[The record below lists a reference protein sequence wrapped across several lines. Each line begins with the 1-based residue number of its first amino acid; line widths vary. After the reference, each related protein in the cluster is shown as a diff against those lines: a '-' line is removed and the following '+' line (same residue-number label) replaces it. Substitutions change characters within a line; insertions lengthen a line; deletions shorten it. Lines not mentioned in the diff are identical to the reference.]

1 MKTLGEKLVAA
12 RNAQNLTQEQLASRI
27 NVARTTISNWENDR
41 SHPDFDSLCTLSD
54 VLHYDFLAESSH
66 SSGEQEPKAR
76 KLRLKLID
84 SPVIEVFSAE
94 NACVFSEFAFDLHV
108 IGSDSCGNSVDFRI
122 SAGFCVEN
130 DDEQMKIT
138 AVHREFAAY
147 DAKTPP

>member
-12 RNAQNLTQEQLASRI
+12 RNAQNLTQEQLALRI

-76 KLRLKLID
+76 KSRLKLSD
-84 SPVIEVFSAE
+84 SPVIEVISAE
-94 NACVFSEFAFDLHV
+94 NTFDFTDFSINIQV
-108 IGSDSCGNSVDFRI
+108 NGSDSHGNPVNFRI
-122 SAGFCVEN
+122 SANFCVEN
-130 DDEQMKIT
+130 DDE
-138 AVHREFAAY
+138 
-147 DAKTPP
+147 

>member
-12 RNAQNLTQEQLASRI
+12 RNAQNLTQEQLALRVK
-27 NVARTTISNWENDR
+27 VARTTISNWENDR
-41 SHPDFDSLCTLSD
+41 SQPDYEALRALSE
-54 VLHYDFLAESSH
+54 VLHCDFLAESGR
-66 SSGEQEPKAR
+66 SSGEQDPKGK

-94 NACVFSEFAFDLHV
+94 NACVYSEFAVDLHV

-130 DDEQMKIT
+130 DE
-138 AVHREFAAY
+138 E
-147 DAKTPP
+147 

>member
-12 RNAQNLTQEQLASRI
+12 RNAQTLTQEQLASRI

-76 KLRLKLID
+76 KSRLKLSD
-84 SPVIEVFSAE
+84 SPVIEVVSAE
-94 NACVFSEFAFDLHV
+94 NACVFTDFGINLQV
-108 IGSDSCGNSVDFRI
+108 NGSDSHGNPVNFRI
-122 SAGFCVEN
+122 SANFCVEN
-130 DDEQMKIT
+130 DDE
-138 AVHREFAAY
+138 
-147 DAKTPP
+147 

>member
-41 SHPDFDSLCTLSD
+41 SYPDFDSLCILSD

-76 KLRLKLID
+76 KSRLKLSD
-84 SPVIEVFSAE
+84 SPVIEVVSAE
-94 NACVFSEFAFDLHV
+94 NACVFTDFGINLQVNGSDLH
-108 IGSDSCGNSVDFRI
+108 GNPVNFRI
-122 SAGFCVEN
+122 SANFCVEN
-130 DDEQMKIT
+130 DDK
-138 AVHREFAAY
+138 
-147 DAKTPP
+147 